1 MGHQVIEGGYM
12 MKDLIITI
20 FGATGDLTSRK
31 LLPAIATLVKKK
43 QISEHTR
50 IIALGRR
57 EYTTETYLAQMN
69 ESASKPL
76 NLKVLKDLVIY
87 HQMEISQ
94 PEEYKG
100 LVELIQKEKSEHT
113 KELFYLAIGPELFPI
128 VSKNINQS
136 NLVTIGNLNQS
147 IIFEKP
153 FGHDLASAKSIN
165 EMLWN
170 YFDEKQIY
178 RIDHYLGKEM
188 IQNIMMVRFA
198 NRIFE
203 EIWHNRSIKNV
214 KIIAKETDGILG
226 RAGYYDTSGALKDM
240 IQSHLLQ
247 MLSLIAMEV
256 PMTYF
261 SEDVKNEKVKVL
273 HHLSFDQDSLIFAQ
287 YDGYLNEKNIPAD
300 SKTETF
306 VFLKAFVNTPRF
318 KGVPFYLMSG
328 KKLDQKESLI
338 IVEFEETSEQRKWNL
353 PLSTNKLYI
362 KIAPEDG
369 VGLVLNSKVPGL
381 RDNVQAVELEYCVA
395 CNAVGNMSE
404 AYEKLLL
411 DITESHKSLFTR
423 WDEIELSWHFID
435 QIKKYQKA
443 PVIYKDYSELQKLIY
458 DVTKE
463 EMK

>member
-1 MGHQVIEGGYM
+1 MTE
-12 MKDLIITI
+12 LIITI
-20 FGATGDLTSRK
+20 FGSTGDLTSRK
-31 LLPAIATLVKKK
+31 LLPAISTLYRKN
-43 QISEHTR
+43 QIPVHTKV
-50 IIALGRR
+50 IALGRR
-57 EYTTETYLAQMN
+57 DYTTESYLAQMN
-69 ESASKPL
+69 EAAIKPL
-76 NLKVLKDLVIY
+76 ELEILKKLVVY
-87 HQMEISQ
+87 HKIEIAN
-94 PEEYKG
+94 PFEYAS
-100 LVELIQKEKSEHT
+100 LVELINQDKAKDA

-128 VSKNINQS
+128 VSKNIS
-136 NLVTIGNLNQS
+136 ESHLVTIGNLNQS

-153 FGHDLASAKSIN
+153 FGHDLESAKENN

-226 RAGYYDTSGALKDM
+226 RAGYYDSAGALKDM
-240 IQSHLLQ
+240 VQSHLLQ
-247 MLSLIAMEV
+247 MVSMIAMET

-261 SEDVKNEKVKVL
+261 SEDVKNEKIKVL
-273 HHLSFDQDSLIFAQ
+273 HHLSFDHDALIFAQ
-287 YDGYLNEKNIPAD
+287 YDGYHTEKSIPSN

-306 VFLKAFVNTPRF
+306 VFLKVFVNTPRF
-318 KGVPFYLMSG
+318 KGVPFYLMTG
-328 KKLDQKESLI
+328 KKLDMKESLI
-338 IVEFEETSEQRKWNL
+338 IIEFEETSEQRKWNL
-353 PLSTNKLYI
+353 PLSTNKLFI

-381 RDNVQAVELEYCVA
+381 REKVQEVELEYCVA

-435 QIKKYQKA
+435 QVKKYQKD
-443 PVIYKDYSELQKLIY
+443 PIIYKNYAELQKLIF
-458 DVTKE
+458 DMTKE

>member
-1 MGHQVIEGGYM
+1 MGHEVVEGGKN

-31 LLPAIATLVKKK
+31 LLPAIATLFKKK

-57 EYTTETYLAQMN
+57 EYTTESYLNYMN
-69 ESASKPL
+69 ESAFKPL
-76 NLKVLKDLVIY
+76 NLKILKELVVY
-87 HQMEISQ
+87 HKIEISNL
-94 PEEYKG
+94 EEYKS
-100 LVELIQKEKSEHT
+100 LAELIQSEKSEHA

-128 VSKNINQS
+128 VSKNINLS

-153 FGHDLASAKSIN
+153 FGHDLASAKEIN

-226 RAGYYDTSGALKDM
+226 RAGYYDNSGALKDM

-273 HHLSFDQDSLIFAQ
+273 NHLSFDHDSLIFAQ

-328 KKLDQKESLI
+328 KKLDMKESLI
-338 IVEFEETSEQRKWNL
+338 IIEFEETSEQRKWNL

-369 VGLVLNSKVPGL
+369 VGLTLNSKVPGL
-381 RDNVQAVELEYCVA
+381 RDNVQAVELEYCIA

-443 PVIYKDYSELQKLIY
+443 PVIYKDYTELQNLILEK
-458 DVTKE
+458 TKE

>member
-1 MGHQVIEGGYM
+1 

-31 LLPAIATLVKKK
+31 LLPAIATLFKKK

-57 EYTTETYLAQMN
+57 DYTTESYLDYMN
-69 ESASKPL
+69 ESAFKPL
-76 NLKVLKDLVIY
+76 NIKILKELVIY
-87 HQMEISQ
+87 HKIEISN
-94 PEEYKG
+94 PDEYVH
-100 LVELIQKEKSEHT
+100 LAELIQSEKSEHA

-136 NLVTIGNLNQS
+136 NLVTIGNPNQS

-153 FGHDLASAKSIN
+153 FGYDLSSAKEIN

-226 RAGYYDTSGALKDM
+226 RAGYYDNSGALKDM

-247 MLSLIAMEV
+247 MVSLIAMEV
-256 PMTYF
+256 PMTYY

-273 HHLSFDQDSLIFAQ
+273 NHLSFDHDSLIFAQ
-287 YDGYLNEKNIPAD
+287 YDGYLKEKNIPSD

-306 VFLKAFVNTPRF
+306 VFLKTFVNTPRF
-318 KGVPFYLMSG
+318 KGVPFYLMTG
-328 KKLDQKESLI
+328 KKLDRKESLI
-338 IVEFEETSEQRKWNL
+338 IIEFEETSEQRKWDL

-381 RDNVQAVELEYCVA
+381 RDNVQAIELEYCIA

-443 PVIYKDYSELQKLIY
+443 PMIYKDYSELQKMIFEL
-458 DVTKE
+458 TKE

>member
-1 MGHQVIEGGYM
+1 M
-12 MKDLIITI
+12 MI
-20 FGATGDLTSRK
+20 
-31 LLPAIATLVKKK
+31 V
-43 QISEHTR
+43 
-50 IIALGRR
+50 ALGRR
-57 EYTTETYLAQMN
+57 DYDTNAYLEYMK
-69 ESASKPL
+69 ESSSAKL
-76 NLKVLKDLVIY
+76 DLKTLEKIVEY
-87 HQMEISQ
+87 HQIEITNLID
-94 PEEYKG
+94 YKL
-100 LVELIQKEKSEHT
+100 LVEKIRSHKHENT
-113 KELFYLAIGPELFPI
+113 RELFYLAIGPELFPI

-136 NLVTIGNLNQS
+136 NLVTIGNINQS

-153 FGHDLASAKSIN
+153 FGHDLESAKNIS

-203 EIWHNRSIKNV
+203 EIWHNRSIKSV

-240 IQSHLLQ
+240 VQSHLLQ
-247 MLSLIAMEV
+247 MLSMIAMEV
-256 PMTYF
+256 PLSYH
-261 SEDVKNEKVKVL
+261 SDDVKDEKVKVL
-273 HHLSFDQDSLIFAQ
+273 KHLSFDRDSLVFAQ
-287 YDGYLNEKNIPAD
+287 YDGYLDEKNIAKD

-318 KGVPFYLMSG
+318 KGVPFYLMTG

-338 IVEFEETSEQRKWNL
+338 IIEFEETSEQRKWNL

-362 KIAPEDG
+362 KIAPLDG

-381 RDNVQAVELEYCVA
+381 RDDVETVELEYCIA
-395 CNAVGNMSE
+395 CHAVGNMSE

-411 DITESHKSLFTR
+411 EVTEHHKSLFTR

-435 QIKKYQKA
+435 QIKKYHKDPIQ
-443 PVIYKDYSELQKLIY
+443 YKNYEDIKPIIFGI
-458 DVTKE
+458 TKE

>member
-1 MGHQVIEGGYM
+1 

-31 LLPAIATLVKKK
+31 LLPALAKLYKRKKITD
-43 QISEHTR
+43 QMMIV
-50 IIALGRR
+50 ALGRR
-57 EYTTETYLAQMN
+57 DYDTNSYLEYMKETS
-69 ESASKPL
+69 SAKL
-76 NLKVLKDLVIY
+76 DVKTLEKIVEY
-87 HQMEISQ
+87 HQIEITNLSD
-94 PEEYKG
+94 YKE
-100 LVELIQKEKSEHT
+100 LVEKIKFHKHENT
-113 KELFYLAIGPELFPI
+113 RELFYLAIGPELFPI
-128 VSKNINQS
+128 VSKNINES
-136 NLVTIGNLNQS
+136 KLVTIGNINQS

-153 FGHDLASAKSIN
+153 FGHDLESAKNIS

-203 EIWHNRSIKNV
+203 EIWHNRSIKSV

-240 IQSHLLQ
+240 VQSHLLQ
-247 MLSLIAMEV
+247 MLSMIAMEV
-256 PMTYF
+256 PLSYH
-261 SEDVKNEKVKVL
+261 SDDVKDEKIKVL
-273 HHLSFDQDSLIFAQ
+273 KHLSFDRDSLIFAQ
-287 YDGYLNEKNIPAD
+287 YDGYLEEKNISKD

-318 KGVPFYLMSG
+318 KGVPFYLMTG
-328 KKLDQKESLI
+328 KKLDQKESI
-338 IVEFEETSEQRKWNL
+338 IIIEFEETSEQRKWNL

-362 KIAPEDG
+362 KIAPLDG

-381 RDNVQAVELEYCVA
+381 RDDVETVELEYCIA
-395 CNAVGNMSE
+395 CHAVGNMSE

-411 DITESHKSLFTR
+411 EVTEHHKSLFTR

-435 QIKKYQKA
+435 QIKKHQKD
-443 PVIYKDYSELQKLIY
+443 PIQYKDYEDLKPIIFEM
-458 DVTKE
+458 TKE